1 MNFFSKR
8 YEKRFEL
15 TSKNLSRIYCL
26 SVSFQLIPLKVS
38 QPESGESS
46 DEAEMPSTVTKQ
58 SSISP
63 VNGVSG
69 QLGVTSSSN
78 NGLHKS
84 SAMIY
89 DTSVN
94 KTTVTSTGGGNNGK
108 KGIKLHRIIKIK
120 HFVYQLSSI
129 SHNLHPFLHSYRY
142 IKYFK
147 YL

>member
-15 TSKNLSRIYCL
+15 KNLSRIYCL

-94 KTTVTSTGGGNNGK
+94 KTTVTSNGGGNNGK
-108 KGIKLHRIIKIK
+108 KGIKLYRIIK
-120 HFVYQLSSI
+120 HFVYQFFGFSSI

>member
-1 MNFFSKR
+1 MNFFPKDTKKDLS
-8 YEKRFEL
+8 Y
-15 TSKNLSRIYCL
+15 TSENLSRIYCL

-108 KGIKLHRIIKIK
+108 KGIKLINIYFI
-120 HFVYQLSSI
+120 YQLIASA
-129 SHNLHPFLHSYRY
+129 R
-142 IKYFK
+142 
-147 YL
+147 

>member
-1 MNFFSKR
+1 MPVCDILF
-8 YEKRFEL
+8 Y
-15 TSKNLSRIYCL
+15 I
-26 SVSFQLIPLKVS
+26 IKVS

-46 DEAEMPSTVTKQ
+46 DDAEMPSTVTKQ

-63 VNGVSG
+63 VNGASAAG
-69 QLGVTSSSN
+69 QLGVSNSSN

-108 KGIKLHRIIKIK
+108 KGIR
-120 HFVYQLSSI
+120 
-129 SHNLHPFLHSYRY
+129 
-142 IKYFK
+142 
-147 YL
+147 

>member
-1 MNFFSKR
+1 MSSTFSLCFVPFHLILFF
-8 YEKRFEL
+8 
-15 TSKNLSRIYCL
+15 I
-26 SVSFQLIPLKVS
+26 LKVS

-63 VNGVSG
+63 VNGVSAT
-69 QLGVTSSSN
+69 GVTNSSTH
-78 NGLHKS
+78 GLQKS

-108 KGIKLHRIIKIK
+108 KGTWL
-120 HFVYQLSSI
+120 
-129 SHNLHPFLHSYRY
+129 
-142 IKYFK
+142 
-147 YL
+147 